1 MSNKSH
7 TSTALFYLY
16 IYIYV
21 CQIWRVGHIIHYV
34 SPAVYVKSDPFG
46 GDPFKGSDPFAADT
60 FFTQTS
66 STPFSSEDPFSASA
80 DPFGTTS
87 GVPEPDLFAAKVND
101 TAAVP
106 AGPDPF
112 ASKSTNP
119 AAASNDPFS
128 SKGNNTADSDPFGGK
143 MTSTKEADPFG
154 SQDGDKDPFSSS
166 PPSSDLAVV
175 SRPANKT
182 CLQCVE

>member
-1 MSNKSH
+1 M
-7 TSTALFYLY
+7 
-16 IYIYV
+16 
-21 CQIWRVGHIIHYV
+21 GHIIHYV